1 MLRKLVLDG
10 MRCRRC
16 NRVLTDSKSIKRG
29 IGPIC
34 LHKEHK
40 EAEKTPRTNIW
51 DHVYARET
59 AKRNRMNGD
68 DVWHRLIKHGDAG
81 KNA

>member
-16 NRVLTDSKSIKRG
+16 NRVLTDSKSIKKG

-34 LHKEHK
+34 LHKEHEEVEK
-40 EAEKTPRTNIW
+40 KPRNKDLVWGREMDAE
-51 DHVYARET
+51 
-59 AKRNRMNGD
+59 
-68 DVWHRLIKHGDAG
+68 LIGEFIG
-81 KNA
+81 E

>member
-1 MLRKLVLDG
+1 MPLMLRKLVLDG

-16 NRVLTDSKSIKRG
+16 NRVLTDSKSIKKG

-40 EAEKTPRTNIW
+40 ESEKKQRINNLWDLVWGREMDAE
-51 DHVYARET
+51 
-59 AKRNRMNGD
+59 
-68 DVWHRLIKHGDAG
+68 LIGEFIG
-81 KNA
+81 E

>member
-1 MLRKLVLDG
+1 MPLMLRKLVLDG

-16 NRVLTDSKSIKRG
+16 NRVLTDSKSIKKG

-40 EAEKTPRTNIW
+40 ESEKKPRINNLWDLVWRREMDAE
-51 DHVYARET
+51 
-59 AKRNRMNGD
+59 
-68 DVWHRLIKHGDAG
+68 LIGEFIG
-81 KNA
+81 E